1 MQSRVAGCTLTVHAP
16 AYGAGAEVWMNYL
29 LIGRGEISC
38 DGPLSTP
45 RPRIAPPWG
54 ASVPHKGQT
63 GRTAASE

>member
-1 MQSRVAGCTLTVHAP
+1 MRR
-16 AYGAGAEVWMNYL
+16 AYCAGAEVWMNYL